1 MIIRELFVYLHAALT
16 QDLRY
21 LARGGATNV
30 KSNLF
35 AAFILSFALVGIG
48 SAQEAATSSETCVHY
63 TKTQVK
69 QLVRDA
75 HSPDQYRALASYYG
89 QQQTSYMKQAAE
101 EKQEWVRRSQ
111 NIVGVAAKY
120 PRPVDSAR
128 NLYEYYMYKASEMGT
143 LSLKYNQ
150 LGASVTSAKP
160 Q

>member
-1 MIIRELFVYLHAALT
+1 
-16 QDLRY
+16 
-21 LARGGATNV
+21 LAKGGTTNV
-30 KSNLF
+30 KNKLF
-35 AAFILSFALVGIG
+35 AAFILSCALVGIG
-48 SAQEAATSSETCVHY
+48 SAQQAATSPETSVHY
-63 TKTQVK
+63 TKAQVK

-89 QQQTSYMKQAAE
+89 EQQTSYMKQAAE

-111 NIVGVAAKY
+111 NIAGVAAKY

-128 NLYEYYMYKASEMGT
+128 NLYEYYMYKASEMQT

-150 LGASVTSAKP
+150 LGTSVTPTKL